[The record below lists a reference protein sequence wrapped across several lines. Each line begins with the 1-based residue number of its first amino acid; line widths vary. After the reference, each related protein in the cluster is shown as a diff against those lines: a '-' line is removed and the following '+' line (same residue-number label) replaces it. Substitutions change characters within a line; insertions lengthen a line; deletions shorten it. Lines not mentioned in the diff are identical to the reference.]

1 MTNSLTAL
9 LTMAET
15 LCAEGDAVSD
25 DTRRRNEE
33 SHRRCMAHVRQ
44 IEEFEALVNEVRN
57 IILQEK
63 QRFGRYFSK
72 PEEPQ
77 KLRATSTQDSL
88 TEQLR
93 QAANDRP

>member
-9 LTMAET
+9 LVMAEG

-25 DTRRRNEE
+25 DTRRLNEE
-33 SHRRCMAHVRQ
+33 SRRRCMAHVRQ
-44 IEEFEALVNEVRN
+44 IEEFEQLVDEVRG

-63 QRFGRYFSK
+63 QRFSRYFSK

-77 KLRATSTQDSL
+77 KLRAAPQQDSL
-88 TEQLR
+88 TETLR
-93 QAANDRP
+93 QAGT